1 MEIVK
6 VLLEVK
12 DTQVIALPEKAKIL
26 TVQTVDQRPWLF
38 ALVNTMA
45 ETVDRVVRVYDTGD
59 EIKNPGK
66 YIGTHIEQT
75 GQVYIYHIFD
85 DGEL

>member
-12 DTQVIALPEKAKIL
+12 TTQTIALPTKAKIL
-26 TVQTVDQRPWLF
+26 TIETIDTRPWLF
-38 ALVNTMA
+38 ALVNPMA
-45 ETVDRVVRVYDTGD
+45 DTVERVIQVYDTGD
-59 EIKNPGK
+59 PIKSPGK

-75 GQVYIYHIFD
+75 GQVFIYHIFD
-85 DGEL
+85 DGEV